1 MNMAAGDGAET
12 DSAAAGISINDSR
25 RLVIKIGSALLADDD
40 GNLRTEWIDG
50 LAADIVEMRR
60 AGTEIL
66 VVSSG
71 AIAVGRRLLKLAR
84 GPRNRA
90 LRLEESQAAAATGQ
104 VRLAHAW
111 QEALARHDVSVAQ
124 ILLTTEDTEDRRRY
138 LNARSTISTLLKLGV
153 IPVINENDTVATE
166 EIRFGDNDRLAAR
179 VAQMVSAD
187 TCVILSDIDGLYTAD
202 PTHDATASHI
212 GEVHA
217 ITADIEAMAG
227 ATSSEDGSGGMVTKI
242 EAARIAMQAGCR
254 LAIGDGRIERPLQAF
269 AAGATC
275 TWFVPQGEPQTA
287 RKRWIAASLNPVGTI
302 IVDGGAA
309 KALVAGKSLLPAGM
323 VRVEGA
329 FERGDPV
336 IVRDDCGAELAR
348 GLSAYS
354 SDDAGR
360 ILGLK
365 SSETE
370 AVLGYRGREE
380 IIHRDDLVLS

>member
-1 MNMAAGDGAET
+1 MNIAAGD
-12 DSAAAGISINDSR
+12 AAAAVLSIHGSK

-40 GNLRTEWIDG
+40 GNLHTQWIDA
-50 LAADIVEMRR
+50 LVADAVELRR
-60 AGTEIL
+60 AGTEIII
-66 VVSSG
+66 VSSG
-71 AIAVGRRLLKLAR
+71 AIAVGRRILGLAR
-84 GPRNRA
+84 GPRNRV

-111 QEALARHDVSVAQ
+111 QDALARYEVPVAQ
-124 ILLTTEDTEDRRRY
+124 ILLTAEDTENRRRY
-138 LNARSTISTLLKLGV
+138 LNARSTITTLLKLGV

-202 PTHDATASHI
+202 PTCDSGARHI
-212 GEVHA
+212 AEVRA
-217 ITADIEAMAG
+217 ITAEIEAMAG
-227 ATSSEDGSGGMVTKI
+227 ATSNDDGSGGMVTKI
-242 EAARIAMQAGCR
+242 EAARIALQAGCR
-254 LAIGDGRIERPLQAF
+254 LAIGDGRIARPLAAF
-269 AAGATC
+269 DGGAKC
-275 TWFVPQGEPQTA
+275 TWFLPQGEPQTA

-302 IVDGGAA
+302 VVDAGAA

-323 VRVEGA
+323 VRVEGT
-329 FERGDPV
+329 FDRGDPV
-336 IVRDDCGAELAR
+336 IVRDESGAEIAR

-354 SDDAGR
+354 SDDADQIR
-360 ILGLK
+360 GLK

-380 IIHRDDLVLS
+380 MIHRDDLVLS